1 MKKDRRIPPC
11 FPCYFFMFFTMF
23 ISVKFV
29 FIFFFRAAYEP
40 SFIFELT
47 PFYILSGL
55 NNLQLLVL
63 SFIVIVFDTFLHVK
77 ITRRNLMYSFLPT
90 AVMLCGLG
98 LAIIT
103 REMTVSNLFHYLIF
117 GCLLV
122 VVLIDHKHFLEFSE
136 MLVSTE
142 KESIETE
149 ILKEK
154 PVIVKPQPKVMKAST
169 DHKLSRSSFSFI
181 NHLFLLAEKA
191 KKTTGKITRKVKIKS
206 IKQPKIASIKVE
218 NADKDNDKSVDE
230 KVLIF
235 KENFSKLE
243 AKTRNR
249 LQRAQDILNEF
260 ERRTKK
266 LRHLEEE
273 IEKRRKNLA
282 EQERIFKDQLISS
295 VGIKSSYNLSSM
307 SKDKVVSDVHMDKE
321 SKEDQKVLDGI
332 NDCAAIIQR
341 GILKQVNNSFAELI
355 GFDTEKLR
363 NKSLFNFIAP
373 EGLVDLEKYYLGR
386 LKGSDKYTYETVFST
401 KDNSK
406 IIVEVS
412 IKPTTYNG
420 KKAEIAIIKELK
432 NK

>member
-1 MKKDRRIPPC
+1 MKKDRRIPIC
-11 FPCYFFMFFTMF
+11 FPCCFFMFLTMF
-23 ISVKFV
+23 LSVKFI

-40 SFIFELT
+40 NFIFELT
-47 PFYILSGL
+47 PFYLLSGL
-55 NNLQLLVL
+55 NNLQLLFL
-63 SFIVIVFDTFLHVK
+63 SLTVIVFGTYFHFNS
-77 ITRRNLMYSFLPT
+77 TRRNLIYSLLPT
-90 AVMLCGLG
+90 CTMLCGLG
-98 LAIIT
+98 LAISSKELDI
-103 REMTVSNLFHYLIF
+103 SNLLYFVIF
-117 GCLLV
+117 CCLL
-122 VVLIDHKHFLEFSE
+122 LILLMDYKHILEFSE

-154 PVIVKPQPKVMKAST
+154 PVIVKPQPKAMKAST

-181 NHLFLLAEKA
+181 NHLFLLA
-191 KKTTGKITRKVKIKS
+191 KKTTDKITRKVKIKS
-206 IKQPKIASIKVE
+206 IKQPKIASTKVE
-218 NADKDNDKSVDE
+218 NADKDDDKSVDE
-230 KVLIF
+230 KVLIS
-235 KENFSKLE
+235 KEKFSELE

-295 VGIKSSYNLSSM
+295 VDIKSSYNLSPM
-307 SKDKVVSDVHMDKE
+307 SRDKVVSDAHMGKE
-321 SKEDQKVLDGI
+321 SKEDQNVLDGI

-341 GILKQVNNSFAELI
+341 GILKQVNKTFAELI

-363 NKSLFNFIAP
+363 DKSLFNFIAP

-386 LKGSDKYTYETVFST
+386 LKGSDRYTYETVFST

-406 IIVEVS
+406 VTVEIS

>member
-1 MKKDRRIPPC
+1 MKKDRRIPIC
-11 FPCYFFMFFTMF
+11 FPCCFFMFLTMF
-23 ISVKFV
+23 LSVKFI

-40 SFIFELT
+40 NFIFELT
-47 PFYILSGL
+47 PFYLLSGL
-55 NNLQLLVL
+55 NNLQLLFL
-63 SFIVIVFDTFLHVK
+63 SLTVIVFGTYFHFNS
-77 ITRRNLMYSFLPT
+77 TRRNLIYSFLPT
-90 AVMLCGLG
+90 CTMLCGLG
-98 LAIIT
+98 LAISSKEIDI
-103 REMTVSNLFHYLIF
+103 SNLLYFVIF
-117 GCLLV
+117 CCLL
-122 VVLIDHKHFLEFSE
+122 LILLMDYKHILEFSE

-181 NHLFLLAEKA
+181 NHLFLLVKKA
-191 KKTTGKITRKVKIKS
+191 KKTTGKITRKIKIKS
-206 IKQPKIASIKVE
+206 IKQPKIASTKAE
-218 NADKDNDKSVDE
+218 NANKDDDKSVDE
-230 KVLIF
+230 KVLMS
-235 KENFSKLE
+235 KEKFSELE

-266 LRHLEEE
+266 LRRLEEE

-295 VGIKSSYNLSSM
+295 VGIKSSYNLSPM
-307 SKDKVVSDVHMDKE
+307 SKDKVVSDAHIDKE
-321 SKEDQKVLDGI
+321 SKEGQEVLDGI

-341 GILKQVNNSFAELI
+341 GILKQVNKTFAELI

-363 NKSLFNFIAP
+363 DKSLFNFIAP

-406 IIVEVS
+406 VTVEIS